1 MVKVVHQPRVAWDA
15 ALAFVRA
22 AAGPNAE
29 DFGARLESR
38 LGGELHEQ
46 FVVTRQRLLL
56 ARADGDRHTAD
67 VEAGRWR
74 VLLEDLLRT
83 RPDLTGAVAE
93 LTDRRPG
100 V

>member
-22 AAGPNAE
+22 AAGPNSA

-38 LGGELHEQ
+38 LGAELHDQ

-56 ARADGDRHTAD
+56 ARGGAVTG
-67 VEAGRWR
+67 
-74 VLLEDLLRT
+74 T
-83 RPDLTGAVAE
+83 RPTS
-93 LTDRRPG
+93 RPAG
-100 V
+100 GGFCSRICCASGRT

>member
-22 AAGPNAE
+22 AAGPNSA

-38 LGGELHEQ
+38 LGAELHDQ

-56 ARADGDRHTAD
+56 ARGGGDRHTAD

-74 VLLEDLLRT
+74 VLLEDLLRV
-83 RPDLTGAVAE
+83 RPDLTGAVVE
-93 LTDRRPG
+93 LTGGGPG